1 MLNILKN
8 YLFILVFLFLVAC
21 GDPIVE
27 HQAPLVSSN
36 VFIINSLD
44 DTLSS
49 LNIASGEVRNN
60 LAKLGNSPSGKNYPN
75 DLVIK
80 DSTAYVVNSGDNS
93 IQAIN
98 LDTMLTEYFISLGA
112 GSNPYA
118 MAFSGNNKIYVTNLI
133 SNNIASIDLN
143 NKEIKKNISLP
154 ENMSS
159 PEGIVALND
168 KAYVAITNYDFSL
181 GAYNSGAV
189 VVIDTK
195 ADTIIKT
202 INLSGLNPQNLAI
215 SYDTD
220 EIFVVCTGDYFNTPG
235 KVEVID
241 TITDTI
247 TKIIDIGGMPGSI
260 SLSPNQ
266 NAYVA
271 DLSGNL
277 WAFNITTKDILY
289 GANTLDLS
297 QKIFQISGFV
307 SNLVID
313 GDNKAYILSFGEDKI
328 YIMDTNNNNVIG
340 SYTVGDGP
348 IDLDLRY

>member
-1 MLNILKN
+1 MQNTLKN
-8 YLFILVFLFLVAC
+8 YLFVLVSLFLVAC
-21 GDPIVE
+21 GEPITE
-27 HQAPLVSSN
+27 RQAPLVSSN

-49 LNIASGEVRNN
+49 LNIASGETRNN

-93 IQAIN
+93 IQAID

-118 MAFSGNNKIYVTNLI
+118 MAFNNNDKIYVTNLL

-143 NKEIKKNISLP
+143 NKEVKKTITLSENI
-154 ENMSS
+154 SS
-159 PEGIVALND
+159 PEGIVVLND
-168 KAYVAITNYDFSL
+168 KAYVAITNYDFS
-181 GAYNSGAV
+181 SGTYKQGVV

-195 ADTIIKT
+195 TDTITKT
-202 INLSGLNPQNLAI
+202 INLSGLNPQNLVI
-215 SYDTD
+215 SHDTD
-220 EIFVVCTGDYFNTPG
+220 EIFVVCTGDYFNEPG
-235 KVEVID
+235 KIEVLD
-241 TITDTI
+241 ATTDTI
-247 TKIIDIGGMPGSI
+247 TKTIDIGGMPGSI
-260 SLSPNQ
+260 SLSSNK

-277 WAFNITTKDILY
+277 WAFDITTKDILY
-289 GANTLDLS
+289 GANTIDSS
-297 QKIFQISGFV
+297 QKIFQISGFI

-328 YIMDTNNNNVIG
+328 YVMDTTNNNVLG

-348 IDLDLRY
+348 IDLYLRY